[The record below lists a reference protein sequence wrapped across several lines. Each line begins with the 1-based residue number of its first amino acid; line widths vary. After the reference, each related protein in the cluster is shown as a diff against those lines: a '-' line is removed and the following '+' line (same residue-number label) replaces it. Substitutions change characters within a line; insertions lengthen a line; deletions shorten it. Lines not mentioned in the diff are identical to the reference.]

1 MVSYFYSWQ
10 NIVLAGDDNNDY
22 FQSVEGGVCRGV
34 EAWLFVFPWL
44 RLNSNYDRILF
55 CFSFMFFFLFEIIYN
70 TLFLFDLNDAM
81 THLWCDVHVWRESEA
96 SSES

>member
-10 NIVLAGDDNNDY
+10 NIVLARDDNNDY

-44 RLNSNYDRILF
+44 RLNSIKIINYVYMCIILLTRIVI
-55 CFSFMFFFLFEIIYN
+55 SSRTQII
-70 TLFLFDLNDAM
+70 
-81 THLWCDVHVWRESEA
+81 VH
-96 SSES
+96 

>member
-44 RLNSNYDRILF
+44 RLNSIKIINYVYMCIILLTRIVI
-55 CFSFMFFFLFEIIYN
+55 SSRTHII
-70 TLFLFDLNDAM
+70 
-81 THLWCDVHVWRESEA
+81 VH
-96 SSES
+96 